1 MIEFRPMENTITYKE
16 KTVLTMLATL
26 IKRMICHKELGL
38 NMYIPISKVNEN
50 YDRSIKV
57 NSFVE

>member
-1 MIEFRPMENTITYKE
+1 MENTITYKE